1 MSPAPIHTNE
11 KHRGG
16 MNKPLKMILVLGITG
31 LISGSSLVFMYR
43 YATPR
48 IEENQTRELREAIFK
63 IVPAAAEYRLVVRK
77 GEEFFEVYDK
87 NDGLLGY
94 AFIAEGN
101 GYQGKIKLIGGIRK
115 DLETLYGIEI
125 LESVE
130 TPGLGGEIVKD
141 EFKRQ
146 FSGRRFYKSLNCI
159 KGGAAIEKH
168 APPPRGII
176 AVTGATISS
185 QSVVNILNEKVKRL
199 RGILRR

>member
-1 MSPAPIHTNE
+1 MERVNA
-11 KHRGG
+11 
-16 MNKPLKMILVLGITG
+16 
-31 LISGSSLVFMYR
+31 
-43 YATPR
+43 AT
-48 IEENQTRELREAIFK
+48 
-63 IVPAAAEYRLVVRK
+63 VK
-77 GEEFFEVYDK
+77 GNPVT
-87 NDGLLGY
+87 LLGNELK
-94 AFIAEGN
+94 AGDRAPDFTVADSELKDISLTKFK
-101 GYQGKIKLIGGIRK
+101 GKIKLIGGIRK

>member
-1 MSPAPIHTNE
+1 
-11 KHRGG
+11 
-16 MNKPLKMILVLGITG
+16 MNKALKMILVLGVTG

-48 IEENQTRELREAIFK
+48 IEENQNRELQEAIYK
-63 IVPAAAEYRLVVRK
+63 IVPDAAKYELDTRE

-87 NDGLLGY
+87 DGRLLGY

-101 GYQGKIKLIGGIRK
+101 GYQGSIKLIGGIRK

-141 EFKRQ
+141 EFKGQ
-146 FSGRRFYKSLNCI
+146 FRKRRFYNGLKCI
-159 KGGAAIEKH
+159 KGGAVLEKH
-168 APPPRGII
+168 TPLEIV

-185 QSVVNILNEKVKRL
+185 QSVVNILNKKVKKL
-199 RGILRR
+199 KGILRK